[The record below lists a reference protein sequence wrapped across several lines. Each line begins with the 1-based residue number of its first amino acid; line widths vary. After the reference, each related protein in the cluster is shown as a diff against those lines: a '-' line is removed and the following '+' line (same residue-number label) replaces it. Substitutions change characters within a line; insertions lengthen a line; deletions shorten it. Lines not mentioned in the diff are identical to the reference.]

1 MPLEKA
7 KIADPEDPKSE
18 FSVQFNPTTLS
29 LTLANRVEGGD
40 SLGKEVRQNLG
51 PSSTTLSLDLVFDT
65 ADEGTSAHPVSVRDK
80 TKQLERFLVPKGTG
94 AQPGAPPRIKFSW
107 GDLIVEGVI
116 DSLTVDFDHFAAN
129 GAPLRAKVS
138 LSIKGQDRDQELT
151 SISDNRRGAP
161 APGRSSGGGL
171 GSSLGLSG
179 GLGFGASA
187 SLGLSLSA
195 NIGVALGGESAG
207 EFAARVGVDPAAWRG
222 LDLGGQSSL
231 SLSAGVEVGFD
242 TNLSASAGLGVTVG
256 VEAGV
261 SAPIE
266 ASFGLTTNSG
276 VNAVA
281 GVGVG
286 AELASGFAL
295 ASAGGVG
302 AAIETV
308 QAAKIEQA
316 EQQTR
321 TAFKSPPRPSLP
333 ATTQTNQVSAPSTT
347 TSTITSAQPRA
358 PEQPH
363 TPLVR
368 TGLPTVA
375 AQQAS
380 PPAPRPPRADP
391 RSSAFG
397 FGVPLRSTVG
407 EAADRR
413 AETIRG
419 DVSVRPKIVTGD
431 PPTTRD
437 PTKPAWIALP
447 ARDGARK
454 SADTAQG
461 KISPSRPCGC
471 AGRCGH

>member
-7 KIADPEDPKSE
+7 KIADPEDPESE
-18 FSVQFNPTTLS
+18 FSVQFNPTTLR

-51 PSSTTLSLDLVFDT
+51 PSSTTLACDLVFDT
-65 ADEGTSAHPVSVRDK
+65 ADEGTSSDPVSVRDK

-94 AQPGAPPRIKFSW
+94 EQQGAPPRIQFTW
-107 GDLIVEGVI
+107 GDLIVEGVV

-151 SISDNRRGAP
+151 SISDNRSGAP

-179 GLGFGASA
+179 GIGFGASA
-187 SLGLSLSA
+187 SLGVSLSA
-195 NIGVALGGESAG
+195 NVGVALGGESAG

-222 LDLGGQSSL
+222 LDLGGESSL

-266 ASFGLTTNSG
+266 ASFGLTTSSS

-286 AELASGFAL
+286 TELASGFAL
-295 ASAGGVG
+295 ASAGGVS

-321 TAFKSPPRPSLP
+321 TAFKSPPKPSLP
-333 ATTQTNQVSAPSTT
+333 ATAQTNQVPAASATTSTT
-347 TSTITSAQPRA
+347 TSARPRA
-358 PEQPH
+358 PEQSH
-363 TPLVR
+363 TPLVK
-368 TGLPTVA
+368 TGLPSA
-375 AQQAS
+375 ATQQAAPS
-380 PPAPRPPRADP
+380 APRTPRADP
-391 RSSAFG
+391 RASAFG

-413 AETIRG
+413 AENIRG
-419 DVSVRPKIVTGD
+419 DVSLKAKIVTGD

-437 PTKPAWIALP
+437 PTKPPWIALP
-447 ARDGARK
+447 VRDVGRK
-454 SADTAQG
+454 TADAAAG
-461 KISPSRPCGC
+461 KSRPSRPCGC
-471 AGRCGH
+471 AGGCGH